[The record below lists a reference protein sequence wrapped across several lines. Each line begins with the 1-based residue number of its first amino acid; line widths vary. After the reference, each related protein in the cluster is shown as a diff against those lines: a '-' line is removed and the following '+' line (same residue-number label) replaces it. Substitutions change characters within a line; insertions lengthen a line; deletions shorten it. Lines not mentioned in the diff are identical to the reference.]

1 METRELAV
9 HYIVG
14 ELNFEDELEMRLARE
29 VYCKGYNLSGNVLD
43 KIFDLLEEYG
53 EDNDLPEGWW
63 QDEGSIEEDW
73 FYWIYDAIDWEN
85 FKHNV

>member
-14 ELNFEDELEMRLARE
+14 EFNFEDELEMRLARE

-85 FKHNV
+85 FKYNV

>member
-73 FYWIYDAIDWEN
+73 FYWIYDAA
-85 FKHNV
+85 

>member
-85 FKHNV
+85 FKQNV

>member
-63 QDEGSIEEDW
+63 QDEGSIEDDW

-85 FKHNV
+85 FKQNV